1 MSVGTSEPLGEIEL
15 DAFAYVPDM
24 ASHIAGLGGQ
34 DRPAEGDYV
43 FHTPYVG
50 VAEGIAHFRLVVEGL
65 KATSGALS
73 LRVHMLSPESQHARL
88 TTSDRIAF
96 NRLAQAD
103 GRIDIRFEAF
113 QGVTYALYG
122 GVIGDTDAEASAIRV
137 TLDRPADAS
146 APRPA
151 RAAEARDT
159 EYGSATIA
167 VPFIVSLAP
176 ARLASPVIQLATGA
190 QLHEADAL
198 WRLPARVA
206 DPLDRWRMAYVMQ
219 AVKSYGFM
227 ETGARGL
234 ALGRGGDRIASL
246 LAEEGCSIDR
256 ALLAGDGGAD
266 PVALEDIVNYDF
278 LWTEG
283 ACDRKGSA
291 ATGVR
296 FAEATLAC
304 LRPGGLAVH
313 LVDYDMD
320 DRSSGRFFRRED
332 VERLSLILISR
343 GHSVAEFRIDSSDL
357 LIDARGYSACGIV
370 CRRAPMGA

>member
-246 LAEEGCSIDR
+246 LGAEGC
-256 ALLAGDGGAD
+256 
-266 PVALEDIVNYDF
+266 
-278 LWTEG
+278 
-283 ACDRKGSA
+283 
-291 ATGVR
+291 
-296 FAEATLAC
+296 
-304 LRPGGLAVH
+304 
-313 LVDYDMD
+313 
-320 DRSSGRFFRRED
+320 
-332 VERLSLILISR
+332 
-343 GHSVAEFRIDSSDL
+343 
-357 LIDARGYSACGIV
+357 
-370 CRRAPMGA
+370 